1 MKKKW
6 KKFGSIKK
14 SLYLCTVKQNKQ
26 QFKTITIMKTTV
38 IIRRHIRQVY
48 SLRGNK
54 YEYFWKIECSKD
66 IRWVAP
72 NGEVTNQS
80 LAGEYRTLTA
90 AKNACERAGVD
101 FEYFKK

>member
-1 MKKKW
+1 
-6 KKFGSIKK
+6 
-14 SLYLCTVKQNKQ
+14 
-26 QFKTITIMKTTV
+26 MKTTV

-48 SLRGNK
+48 SLLGNK

-72 NGEVTNQS
+72 DGTVTDNS

-90 AKNACERAGVD
+90 AKSACERAGVD
-101 FEYFKK
+101 FEYFKKKQKNTYNHDNRRISAKNCAR

>member
-1 MKKKW
+1 MVVSNKRSTFAPSNK
-6 KKFGSIKK
+6 
-14 SLYLCTVKQNKQ
+14 NKQ
-26 QFKTITIMKTTV
+26 QFKTSTIMKTTV

-54 YEYFWKIECSKD
+54 YEYFWKIECSRD

-72 NGEVTNQS
+72 NGDVTNQS

-90 AKNACERAGVD
+90 AKNACERADVD
-101 FEYFKK
+101 FEYFRK

>member
-1 MKKKW
+1 
-6 KKFGSIKK
+6 
-14 SLYLCTVKQNKQ
+14 
-26 QFKTITIMKTTV
+26 MKTTV

-54 YEYFWKIECSKD
+54 YEYFWKIECEKD
-66 IRWVAP
+66 LRWVAP

-80 LAGEYRTLTA
+80 MAGEYRTLTA

-101 FEYFKK
+101 FEYLKK

>member
-1 MKKKW
+1 MVVSKKCSTFAPSNK
-6 KKFGSIKK
+6 
-14 SLYLCTVKQNKQ
+14 NKQ

-48 SLRGNK
+48 SLLGNK

-80 LAGEYRTLTA
+80 MAGEYRTLTA
-90 AKNACERAGVD
+90 AKSACERAGVD

>member
-1 MKKKW
+1 MVVSKNSSTFAPSNK
-6 KKFGSIKK
+6 
-14 SLYLCTVKQNKQ
+14 NKQ

-54 YEYFWKIECSKD
+54 YEYFWKIECSRD
-66 IRWVAP
+66 IRWVAFD
-72 NGEVTNQS
+72 GAVTDNP

-101 FEYFKK
+101 FEYVK

>member
-1 MKKKW
+1 MEKIWWYQKK
-6 KKFGSIKK
+6 
-14 SLYLCTVKQNKQ
+14 TVPLHRQTKTNNNS
-26 QFKTITIMKTTV
+26 KTITIMKTTV
-38 IIRRHIRQVY
+38 IIRRNIRQVY
-48 SLRGNK
+48 SLLGNK

-72 NGEVTNQS
+72 DGTVTDNS

-90 AKNACERAGVD
+90 AKSACERAGVD